1 MDYAITIAEEWGING
16 FPNIVDDGPVHIRFG
31 VFDHPTA
38 VAVSAGGSLAM
49 ATGQIDTKG
58 AFDLIDEAKAEDT

>member
-1 MDYAITIAEEWGING
+1 MTIAEEWGISG

-49 ATGQIDTKG
+49 TTGEIDAEG
-58 AFDLIDEAKAEDT
+58 VFDLIDEAETQNR